1 MSTLNTGSICLTD
14 LISKAKEGHSAYTKA
29 ANGKIYVNIL
39 IWENDEA
46 DKYGNTISL
55 QLQSKK
61 ESSEREG
68 KVYFGNAKKFEKK
81 EPQSLSIGE
90 ANSMIQDDLSNLSF

>member
-39 IWENDEA
+39 IWDNDEA
-46 DKYGNTISL
+46 DKYGNTTSL

-61 ESSEREG
+61 ESIDKEG
-68 KVYFGNAKKFEKK
+68 KVYFGNAKKYDKK
-81 EPQSLSIGE
+81 EALPLSIAE
-90 ANSMIQDDLSNLSF
+90 ANSMIQDDFSLPF